1 MTVNGG
7 FRCRDDFIVGNNNG
21 DQIRL
26 SLVTSVSVS
35 NFTTPELID
44 DLMSPHSP
52 HYPSPNTFLRCSLN
66 LESQ

>member
-21 DQIRL
+21 DQIWL

-35 NFTTPELID
+35 NLTTPELID
-44 DLMSPHSP
+44 NLMSPP
-52 HYPSPNTFLRCSLN
+52 LPSLPLP
-66 LESQ
+66 